1 MRLDARGNHVGRW
14 GSFGGHALP
23 GPIGTHFG
31 AKFGLKVDIVGDIQ
45 TANALA
51 MLPARV
57 QRRISRLAIAAKARP
72 IAKAMKAGALQA
84 SMSSVRKEGIGTASR
99 AIATKVGT
107 SKRDPWVT
115 YAKVGARRG
124 YTEFVTL
131 QDETKRSAPS
141 KVSVVKQIRRGRG
154 RRGVREDRVALLK
167 NMSARTR
174 DARLDPKSNSTRKRV
189 PSRYLHLIEKGTRRS
204 LAYRFMQRA
213 AEVGKTLG
221 QAAYMKVMKDG
232 IDREFA
238 KLAAKKVA

>member
-1 MRLDARGNHVGRW
+1 MAYRSGKARISSVG
-14 GSFGGHALP
+14 G
-23 GPIGTHFG
+23 I
-31 AKFGLKVDIVGDIQ
+31 FGLKVEIVGDVK

-51 MLPARV
+51 QLPTAV
-57 QRRISRLAIAAKARP
+57 QRRVARQAIAAKARP
-72 IAKAMKAGALQA
+72 IQAAMKAGARQA
-84 SMSSVRKEGIGTASR
+84 SLSSKRQEGIGTTSR

-107 SKRDPWVT
+107 SKRQPWVT

-154 RRGVREDRVALLK
+154 RRGVREDRVSLLK

-174 DARLDPKSNSTRKRV
+174 HARLDPKSNSTRKRV

-204 LAYRFMQRA
+204 RAYRFMAQA
-213 AEVGKTLG
+213 AQVGKTLG
-221 QAAYMKVMKDG
+221 QAAYMKIMDEG
-232 IDREFA
+232 IKREFA
-238 KLAAKKVA
+238 KMAAKAA